1 MELKNL
7 PDITFAES
15 DPQAV
20 DLQIVEIMEK
30 LLGRKLSRADP
41 IRLFLRGIEAII
53 VQQRVLIDET
63 AKQNLLAYSTGDRL
77 DHIGV
82 LVGTD
87 RLQASA
93 ASTTLH
99 FELSAARE
107 SATLIPAGTR
117 ATAGDGVLFATDQ
130 ASTIDAGKTS
140 VDIESTCTTS
150 GTSGNGYKAGE
161 INRLA
166 DPVPFIAAVTN
177 TTTSAGGADVE
188 ADDDYRERIHEAPEQ
203 YSTAG
208 PTGAYEYFTKKA
220 SALIT
225 DVAVTSPSPAEVV
238 VWPLLTGGEMPDDE
252 ILNKV
257 SDVLND
263 RTVRPLTDKVTVEKP
278 TAVSYNIKV
287 SYWIDRAD
295 ATEAPT
301 IQQQV
306 ETAVKDYALWQKS
319 KLGRDINPTELYYRI
334 RAAGAKRAEVTE
346 PAYTVVDRKKG
357 QVAVD
362 TTASVTFGGLEDD

>member
-63 AKQNLLAYSTGDRL
+63 AKQNLLAYSTEDRL

-238 VWPLLTGGEMPDDE
+238 VWPLLTGGEMPGDE

-295 ATEAPT
+295 ATEAPA

-362 TTASVTFGGLEDD
+362 TTTSVTFGGLEDD

>member
-15 DPQAV
+15 DPQT
-20 DLQIVEIMEK
+20 IEGNIITTVEG
-30 LLGRKLSRADP
+30 LLGRKLARADP
-41 IRLFLRGIEAII
+41 LRLFLRGIEALII
-53 VQQRVLIDET
+53 QQRILIDAT
-63 AKQNLLAYSTGDRL
+63 AKQNLLALATGDYL
-77 DHIGV
+77 DHIGA
-82 LVGTD
+82 LTGTY
-87 RLQASA
+87 RLQPSA
-93 ASTTLH
+93 ATATIRLQVS
-99 FELSAARE
+99 SARGA
-107 SATLIPAGTR
+107 ATLIPQGTR
-117 ATAGDGVLFATDQ
+117 VTAGDGTLFALDN
-130 ASTIDAGKTS
+130 AAVIKSGEMS
-140 VDIESTCTTS
+140 VDARATCTET
-150 GTSGNGYKAGE
+150 GAKGNGYLAGE
-161 INRLA
+161 LNRLA

-362 TTASVTFGGLEDD
+362 TTTSVTFGGLEDD